1 MILSNISN
9 KNRTDI
15 QSIFQSEEFNKLD
28 LKTFNNIYQNETDYL
43 KLKQLKELLEEVLN
57 GIKLNKHF
65 LDYRGN
71 KISNWSINEK
81 RGNKSYNPP
90 IGWIGIGLNVLYKY
104 GEDNFWIGKNNSREE
119 WCVAYHG
126 IKAGY
131 SDVIKKIVKLIL
143 DGGFKPGSKQIF
155 KDYDDVFHPGKKI
168 GVGVYFT
175 NMIKVAENYAGI
187 IDVKDRKYKIV
198 IMLRVK
204 PDAIRQC
211 SENNNYWILNGTF
224 DEIRPYRILFKE
236 I

>member
-81 RGNKSYNPP
+81 RGNKPYNPP
-90 IGWIGIGLNVLYKY
+90 IGWIGIGLNVLYKS
-104 GEDNFWIGKNNSREE
+104 GGDNFWIGKNNSREE
-119 WCVAYHG
+119 WCIAYHG
-126 IKAGY
+126 NNVGY
-131 SDVIKKIVKLIL
+131 SDAIKKIVKFIL
-143 DGGFKPGSKQIF
+143 NGGFKPGKNKCLKIMMMF
-155 KDYDDVFHPGKKI
+155 FILEKNCYRCLFCKYD
-168 GVGVYFT
+168 
-175 NMIKVAENYAGI
+175 
-187 IDVKDRKYKIV
+187 
-198 IMLRVK
+198 
-204 PDAIRQC
+204 
-211 SENNNYWILNGTF
+211 
-224 DEIRPYRILFKE
+224 
-236 I
+236 

>member
-81 RGNKSYNPP
+81 RGNKPYNPP
-90 IGWIGIGLNVLYKY
+90 IGWIGIGLKVLYKY

-126 IKAGY
+126 INVGY
-131 SDVIKKIVKLIL
+131 SDAIKKVVGFIL
-143 DGGFKPGSKQIF
+143 KGVFRPGSRQIF
-155 KDYDDVFHPGKKI
+155 KDYDDVFILEKKL
-168 GVGVYFT
+168 VQVF
-175 NMIKVAENYAGI
+175 
-187 IDVKDRKYKIV
+187 
-198 IMLRVK
+198 
-204 PDAIRQC
+204 
-211 SENNNYWILNGTF
+211 ILQ
-224 DEIRPYRILFKE
+224 I
-236 I
+236 